1 MKLRGQYLVAP
12 STNTIYNPT
21 EQHKWSTCT
30 GHGSL
35 NHSFFTWIW
44 KTTMLNWGA
53 LSFGIFKLKRVK
65 GCLPLSLP
73 ASGKLHCHTL
83 CMMTRWRRTF
93 SKHFEFPI
101 ISNSKPFPQS
111 FTIAYFRWLL
121 LFRTIFRF
129 PWEIEIAGFQ
139 CILFHG
145 APQLLPLLT
154 APPPPSTLPN
164 MFLGRWKMKKA
175 EKTAW
180 KKAKRFL
187 GWTLLPQLRGQNNL
201 SKFYGILIIYY
212 LFARSHK
219 GQSAGFDSVTNIM
232 IMVY

>member
-1 MKLRGQYLVAP
+1 MRRAAKI
-12 STNTIYNPT
+12 TN
-21 EQHKWSTCT
+21 SRCV
-30 GHGSL
+30 
-35 NHSFFTWIW
+35 FF
-44 KTTMLNWGA
+44 K
-53 LSFGIFKLKRVK
+53 
-65 GCLPLSLP
+65 
-73 ASGKLHCHTL
+73 
-83 CMMTRWRRTF
+83 F
-93 SKHFEFPI
+93 SV
-101 ISNSKPFPQS
+101 ISNSKLFSLDLPFS
-111 FTIAYFRWLL
+111 HLLSYFELA

-154 APPPPSTLPN
+154 APPPPSTLPD